1 MFPILP
7 GGTHSTEHD
16 DDDGEAV
23 SMIIRMTMIMTMMVS
38 YLLGAK

>member
-7 GGTHSTEHD
+7 GGTHSRAHD

>member
-7 GGTHSTEHD
+7 GGTHSTEHE

-23 SMIIRMTMIMTMMVS
+23 SMIIRMTMMVS